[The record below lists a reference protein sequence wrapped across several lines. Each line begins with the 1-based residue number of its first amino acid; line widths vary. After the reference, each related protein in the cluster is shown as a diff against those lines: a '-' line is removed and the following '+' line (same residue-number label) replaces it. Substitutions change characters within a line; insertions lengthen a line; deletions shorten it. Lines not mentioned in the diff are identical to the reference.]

1 MKLVHCSR
9 KKTINSKNTIEKKLS
24 DEKIENKRLF
34 NQWLDT
40 KDDKEKKY
48 WFSKLSESDKR
59 LEIIKSLIEQ
69 IEARKS
75 TEQIVIKMFFSDDQE
90 LWLSNNNI
98 DLKASLFEYIY
109 WKFGVFIII
118 IILGLIFIGPSILI
132 KSFNIPI
139 EIGITILFIV
149 YIIIERL
156 FG

>member
-1 MKLVHCSR
+1 MKLVNCSR

-118 IILGLIFIGPSILI
+118 IILGLILIGPSILI